1 MASYKTPGVYVQE
14 VSTLPA
20 SVAAVETAIP
30 AFIGYTAV
38 NSYKGES
45 LDDKPYKIS
54 SLLEYVEVFGGTP
67 STRTYVVALDSSSN
81 PQTVSVEDNAGSPYY
96 MHDAVRMFYANGGG
110 DCYIVSVGTF
120 GTAPAAAALKGGIDA
135 LKREDEPTLLVFP
148 DAMTLSTAADIGSV
162 QAYALSH
169 CAKLQDRF
177 SVLDVKETS
186 GNDAEDNVSSFR
198 DEVGIN
204 NLKYG
209 AAYTPNIHAGLGE
222 EPTYGS
228 IQLEDGS
235 NNVVSLAVISA
246 DPSPVLDYDA
256 ALADE
261 SRMATVLGVE
271 GETESSWDEYYGN
284 ITAGTAGTEAELN
297 HYIDVAGALGKEI
310 ADLVYSGTSSD
321 LLTNSKAITYATSVL
336 AATTG
341 DLDALMV
348 QLAAIVEDWDNNI
361 VGTVGGAVALT
372 WSTIAPA
379 TDFDGTPYPDYEL
392 DTVAAPAAGTY
403 FDDGASS
410 VAAAVSSGRN
420 ALRSTFDS
428 IYAVL
433 TGISAT
439 LDDITNTQEGVL
451 RSTNSIYSSVIKRIK
466 SEGFVMPPSAAIVGK
481 YAEVDSTRGVWK
493 APANVSLNSVIKL
506 SESID
511 NDEQESINVDVTAG
525 KSVNAIRKFK
535 GKGILIWGAR
545 TLAGNDNEWRYVP
558 VRRLFIMVEESVK
571 KATEFVVFEPNDANT
586 WGKVKGMI
594 SNFLTG
600 LWRDGALA
608 GAKPDAA
615 FFVKCGLGETMTSQD
630 ILEGRMIVEIGMA
643 AVRPA
648 EFIILKFSHKLQES

>member
-20 SVAAVETAIP
+20 SIAAVETAIP
-30 AFIGYTAV
+30 AFIGYTQQ

-45 LDDKPYKIS
+45 LDDKPYKVS
-54 SLLEYVEVFGGTP
+54 SLLEYEEVFGGTP
-67 STRTYVVALDSSSN
+67 STRTYVVELDSSSN
-81 PQTVSVEDNAGSPYY
+81 PQAVSVEDNAGAPYY
-96 MHDAVRMFYANGGG
+96 MHDAIRMFYANGGG

-120 GTAPAAAALKGGIDA
+120 GTAPTAAALKDGIDA

-148 DAMTLSTAADIGSV
+148 DVVTLASNADIGSV
-162 QAYALSH
+162 NAYALAH

-177 SVLDVKETS
+177 SVLDVKESS
-186 GNDAEDNVSSFR
+186 GNDAEDNVGTFR

-209 AAYTPNIHAGLGE
+209 AAYTPYVHAGLGE

-235 NNVVSLAVISA
+235 SNVINLAVISS
-246 DPSPVLDYDA
+246 DPAPVLDYDA
-256 ALADE
+256 AIADE
-261 SRMATVLGVE
+261 TRLATVLGVD
-271 GETESSWDEYYGN
+271 GQPESSWEEYYGN
-284 ITAGTAGTEAELN
+284 ITAGTAGTEAEVN
-297 HYIDVAGALGKEI
+297 HYIDVTGELAKEI

-336 AATTG
+336 AVNG
-341 DLDALMV
+341 DLDPLMV
-348 QLAAIVEDWDNNI
+348 TLAQIVADWNTNV
-361 VGTVGGAVALT
+361 VGTVPLAAALT
-372 WSTIAPA
+372 WTSIAPA

-392 DTVAAPAAGTY
+392 DTVAAPAANTY
-403 FDDGASS
+403 FDSTATTVS
-410 VAAAVSSGRN
+410 AAISSGRN
-420 ALRSTFDS
+420 ALRSTFES
-428 IYAVL
+428 ILAVL
-433 TGISAT
+433 NGISAT
-439 LDDITNTQEGVL
+439 LGDITNTQEGVL

-466 SEGFVMPPSAAIVGK
+466 AEGFAMPSSAAVVGK

-506 SESID
+506 TQSID